1 MDQSRYD
8 FFLDDGWNLI
18 GQLHVWLSRW
28 PHAAHEQSNLVDLIA
43 NLQSVWGSAED
54 LGFRRLSR
62 ICLALEQ
69 SMERF
74 CAQNLECTLERLN
87 DVANAV
93 ACFQEVLLGLEA
105 TRVEPAYDLSS
116 IAVLERHATLPIWT
130 PPEELTRSIM
140 KLDPSPIASDQFE
153 LSSKQIV
160 AHAENHLS
168 PSGDVTDD
176 EHVPERDYVDRT
188 LLVMLEDFVSKI
200 DETCHK
206 LHVTMV
212 TDKMPYVSTTSR
224 LEQLAHST
232 RELVSDISRQARAA
246 VSTIPFEAPLKID
259 PPMVSEVPPKGL
271 ELNTDDS
278 IPVDQTLSIG
288 EQRID
293 ADTECV
299 AVEEESTE
307 TAVISSQETAESL
320 VVEAPP
326 KPRRVLIV
334 EESLFFRHLIGL
346 AVQSAGFETISA
358 ETVENGLEHLH
369 QSPDFHAILI
379 GSVVSAEIAQAISLS
394 RQQHGS
400 KVIGL
405 VASDDVGTHA
415 SDIDACVSRSNPIQ
429 LISKLNQV
437 LSEPVD
443 PIRMSA

>member
-28 PHAAHEQSNLVDLIA
+28 PHAPHDQSNLVDLIA
-43 NLQSVWGSAED
+43 SLQSVWGTAED

-105 TRVEPAYDLSS
+105 TRVEPAYDLGS

-130 PPEELTRSIM
+130 PGGDLPRSIV
-140 KLDPSPIASDQFE
+140 KLDSSPLVTEQFE
-153 LSSKQIV
+153 PSSKQIV
-160 AHAENHLS
+160 TLAENHLS
-168 PSGDVTDD
+168 AND
-176 EHVPERDYVDRT
+176 EVADSELVPERDYVDRT

-206 LHVTMV
+206 LHVTMIA
-212 TDKMPYVSTTSR
+212 DQMPYVSTTSR

-232 RELVSDISRQARAA
+232 RELVSDISRQARASVA
-246 VSTIPFEAPLKID
+246 TIPFEAALKID
-259 PPMVSEVPPKGL
+259 PPTVSEVQPKGL
-271 ELNTDDS
+271 ELHTDASFPIDET
-278 IPVDQTLSIG
+278 PSIG

-293 ADTECV
+293 TDSESV
-299 AVEEESTE
+299 AVEEEITE
-307 TAVISSQETAESL
+307 TAEVSSQETVESL

-358 ETVENGLEHLH
+358 DTVENGLEQLH

-379 GSVVSAEIAQAISLS
+379 GSIVSAEIAQAISMS
-394 RQQHGS
+394 RQNHGS

-405 VASDDVGTHA
+405 VASEDVGSHA

-429 LISKLNQV
+429 LISKLNQI
-437 LSEPVD
+437 LSEPSD